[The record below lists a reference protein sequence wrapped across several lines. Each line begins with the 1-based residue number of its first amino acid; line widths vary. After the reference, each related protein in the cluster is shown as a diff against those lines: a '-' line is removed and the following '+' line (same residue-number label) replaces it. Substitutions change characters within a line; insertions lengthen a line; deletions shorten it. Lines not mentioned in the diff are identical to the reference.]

1 MNMGSGIGTLY
12 LQLEGSDI
20 DPIPKQLKKSYT
32 TPILTFLFKKT
43 EKQESNTIESKINV
57 SCGMNTSSLDQVN
70 HCSKRFGWC
79 QNHLHVS
86 LQCLGCDAATLY
98 ESRLLGTHDL
108 KDTFMEQTQ
117 ATSSQATFGVTGGF
131 HGFASA
137 SASFTKPLASTLQSN
152 QRVTEIPSEFVSGT
166 GFHSECHDLGGQTP
180 ILRYDFNFR
189 PELLTNMFPDGSDQ
203 EKYHGMHCTVYPSF
217 KGVWGFLSQ
226 DEACKYK
233 FRVERHVC
241 ELVCVAQSLWSL
253 NPKTWGQGKQKLLRN
268 CNKMLQTYKVTLY
281 INHKMSNIG
290 TLQEFGTDTLSKGNP
305 KNALME
311 LSVDPSGRGSDE
323 ASSSTQ

>member
-1 MNMGSGIGTLY
+1 
-12 LQLEGSDI
+12 
-20 DPIPKQLKKSYT
+20 
-32 TPILTFLFKKT
+32 
-43 EKQESNTIESKINV
+43 
-57 SCGMNTSSLDQVN
+57 
-70 HCSKRFGWC
+70 
-79 QNHLHVS
+79 
-86 LQCLGCDAATLY
+86 LGCDAATLY
-98 ESRLLGTHDL
+98 GSRLLGTHDL

-152 QRVTEIPSEFVSGT
+152 KRVTEIPSEFVSGT
-166 GFHSECHDLGGQTP
+166 GFHSECHDLRGPTP

-233 FRVERHVC
+233 F
-241 ELVCVAQSLWSL
+241 
-253 NPKTWGQGKQKLLRN
+253 
-268 CNKMLQTYKVTLY
+268 
-281 INHKMSNIG
+281 
-290 TLQEFGTDTLSKGNP
+290 
-305 KNALME
+305 
-311 LSVDPSGRGSDE
+311 
-323 ASSSTQ
+323 